1 MISSDSCS
9 QKGVLMY
16 IGFKL
21 KWRPLPWHAPPI
33 YLRWACSLETLFAHF
48 PRLTNLN
55 LGLHTLTLDYK
66 TQDIDPLYHPATAN
80 FSLHGTNTP
89 SPPVTATRTQS
100 PYPPSYRN
108 RSSATHF
115 NVTLDNTPLRFP
127 HRISAGL
134 TRVQDICYL
143 AIPAFRPPLAI
154 HKLLYIN
161 FDTEPHPLSC
171 TTCQLQEILQA
182 LFYSWKSLILRYTA
196 PVNTTPASSFMLNM
210 RHSMPQSPHLRTMA
224 YALSFLLLQMTSKC
238 HFSSIAFHSKWPVK

>member
-1 MISSDSCS
+1 
-9 QKGVLMY
+9 MY
-16 IGFKL
+16 IEFKL
-21 KWRPLPWHAPPI
+21 KCTP
-33 YLRWACSLETLFAHF
+33 
-48 PRLTNLN
+48 
-55 LGLHTLTLDYK
+55 LGLTRSADLSPLSQLTGNTFCTFSPPRIPESWVTHSHLGYK
-66 TQDIDPLYHPATAN
+66 TQDIDPLYHPTTAS

-89 SPPVTATRTQS
+89 PPLRNRHSYPVPY

-115 NVTLDNTPLRFP
+115 NITLDNTPLRFP

-143 AIPAFRPPLAI
+143 AIPGFRPPLAI
-154 HKLLYIN
+154 HKHLYIN
-161 FDTEPHPLSC
+161 FDTEPHPLSH
-171 TTCQLQEILQA
+171 TTCELQQILQA

-196 PVNTTPASSFMLNM
+196 PINTTSASSFMLNM

-238 HFSSIAFHSKWPVK
+238 HFSSIAFHSKWPDK